1 MRADTSMPL
10 NGDPR
15 QLAAAAGLVYVTDD
29 APGIS
34 RRRAGR
40 AFVYFDADRQ
50 RVRDGATLERIRK
63 LAIPPA
69 YENVWICANPR
80 GHLQATGRD
89 ARGRKQYR
97 YHPKWHSTRDAGK
110 FGRLV
115 RFGECL
121 PRLRR
126 IIRRD
131 LALPGLPEAKVLAV
145 IVSLLAETGIR
156 IGNEEYARSNGS
168 YGLTT
173 LRDRHV
179 TFLRQGRALLRFRG
193 KSGQEHEAHVDNA
206 RLVRILR
213 RCQQLPGQMLF
224 QYIDDD
230 GVRRPVDSGMVNDY
244 LREAMGEE
252 FTAKDFRTW
261 GGTLGAIALLSRT
274 ALPES
279 AAERAFASAIAAVV
293 KEVAERLR
301 NTPAVCRSSYIDP
314 RVFESWREGRLH
326 RIVPPEIA
334 HSQRK
339 LEAIALK
346 LLRKE
351 ARARKTPVRRPASR
365 HVRRKAP
372 PLRAAAPGRFK
383 SGRAKAGS
391 RGSAR

>member
-1 MRADTSMPL
+1 MRADAPAPAS
-10 NGDPR
+10 GEAR
-15 QLAAAAGLVYVTDD
+15 ELAAAAGLTYVGDD
-29 APGIS
+29 APGIR

-50 RVRDGATLERIRK
+50 RVTDATTLDRIRR

-69 YENVWICANPR
+69 YSDVWICASPR

-97 YHPKWHSTRDAGK
+97 YHARWRATRDAGK
-110 FGRLV
+110 FGKLI
-115 RFGECL
+115 RFGERL
-121 PRLRR
+121 PHLRR
-126 IIRRD
+126 IVRRD

-156 IGNEEYARSNGS
+156 VGNEEYARSNGS

-179 TFLRQGRALLRFRG
+179 TFLREGRAVLRFRG
-193 KSGQEHEAHVDNA
+193 KSGQEHEARIDDA

-224 QYIDDD
+224 QYVDDG

-244 LREAMGEE
+244 LRRAMGEE

-261 GGTLGAIALLSRT
+261 GGTLAAIAELAQT
-274 ALPES
+274 PLPEPRS
-279 AAERAFASAIAAVV
+279 ERSLASAIAAVV
-293 KEVAERLR
+293 KEVASVLR

-314 RVFESWREGRLH
+314 RVFAAWREGRL
-326 RIVPPEIA
+326 
-334 HSQRK
+334 QRVVAPDAPK
-339 LEAIALK
+339 ARRRFESIALQ
-346 LLRKE
+346 LLRRE
-351 ARARKTPVRRPASR
+351 SAV
-365 HVRRKAP
+365 RKA
-372 PLRAAAPGRFK
+372 RRRGR
-383 SGRAKAGS
+383 GGA
-391 RGSAR
+391 

>member
-1 MRADTSMPL
+1 MRADTPAL
-10 NGDPR
+10 QNGEAR

-29 APGIS
+29 VPGYG
-34 RRRAGR
+34 RRRAGS
-40 AFVYFDADRQ
+40 AFVYLDADR
-50 RVRDGATLERIRK
+50 ERIRDAATIDRIHK

-69 YENVWICANPR
+69 YSDVWICASPR

-97 YHPKWHSTRDAGK
+97 YHPKWRSTRDAGK

-115 RFGECL
+115 RFGERL
-121 PRLRR
+121 PHLRR
-126 IIRRD
+126 VLRRD
-131 LALPGLPEAKVLAV
+131 LAQPGLPESKILAV

-179 TFLRQGRALLRFRG
+179 TFLREGRAVLHFRG
-193 KSGQEHEAHVDNA
+193 KSGQPHEARIGNA

-230 GVRRPVDSGMVNDY
+230 GARKPVDSGMVNDY
-244 LREAMGEE
+244 LRNAMGEE

-274 ALPES
+274 ALPEPS
-279 AAERAFASAIAAVV
+279 SERAMASTIAAVV
-293 KEVAERLR
+293 KEVAGRLR
-301 NTPAVCRSSYIDP
+301 NTPAVCRNSYIDP
-314 RVFESWREGRLH
+314 AVFDAWRSGRLH
-326 RIVPPEIA
+326 RVVPAEVASAP
-334 HSQRK
+334 RK

-346 LLRKE
+346 LLRKR
-351 ARARKTPVRRPASR
+351 ARANGARR
-365 HVRRKAP
+365 H
-372 PLRAAAPGRFK
+372 
-383 SGRAKAGS
+383 
-391 RGSAR
+391 

>member
-1 MRADTSMPL
+1 MRADATAP
-10 NGDPR
+10 PIAEVR
-15 QLAAAAGLVYVTDD
+15 AYAAAAGLVYVADD
-29 APGIS
+29 VPGIT

-50 RVRDGATLERIRK
+50 RVREASVLDRIRS

-69 YENVWICANPR
+69 YSNVWICPDPR

-97 YHPKWHSTRDAGK
+97 YHAKWRATRDAGK
-110 FGRLV
+110 FDKLI
-115 RFGECL
+115 RFGERL
-121 PRLRR
+121 PQLRR

-131 LALPGLPEAKVLAV
+131 LALQGLPEAKVLAV
-145 IVSLLAETGIR
+145 IVSLLADTGIR

-179 TFLRQGRALLRFRG
+179 TFLREGRAVLRFRG
-193 KSGQEHEAHVDNA
+193 KSGQAHEARVDDA

-213 RCQQLPGQMLF
+213 RCQQLPGQTLF

-230 GVRRPVDSGMVNDY
+230 GTRRPIDSGMVNQY

-261 GGTLGAIALLSRT
+261 GGTVSAIALLART
-274 ALPES
+274 PLPES
-279 AAERAFASAIAAVV
+279 RAERPFKSAIVEVV
-293 KEVAERLR
+293 KAVADRLG

-314 RVFESWREGRLH
+314 RVFEAWRAGRLH
-326 RIVPPEIA
+326 RAVPPEA
-334 HSQRK
+334 VRATRK
-339 LEAIALK
+339 FEKIALG

-351 ARARKTPVRRPASR
+351 PALAKKLRRRS
-365 HVRRKAP
+365 
-372 PLRAAAPGRFK
+372 
-383 SGRAKAGS
+383 
-391 RGSAR
+391 

>member
-15 QLAAAAGLVYVTDD
+15 QLAAAAGLGYVTDD

-97 YHPKWHSTRDAGK
+97 YHPKWRSTRDAGK

-206 RLVRILR
+206 RLVRIL
-213 RCQQLPGQMLF
+213 
-224 QYIDDD
+224 
-230 GVRRPVDSGMVNDY
+230 
-244 LREAMGEE
+244 
-252 FTAKDFRTW
+252 
-261 GGTLGAIALLSRT
+261 
-274 ALPES
+274 
-279 AAERAFASAIAAVV
+279 
-293 KEVAERLR
+293 
-301 NTPAVCRSSYIDP
+301 
-314 RVFESWREGRLH
+314 
-326 RIVPPEIA
+326 
-334 HSQRK
+334 
-339 LEAIALK
+339 
-346 LLRKE
+346 
-351 ARARKTPVRRPASR
+351 
-365 HVRRKAP
+365 
-372 PLRAAAPGRFK
+372 
-383 SGRAKAGS
+383 
-391 RGSAR
+391 